1 MKNKISIVKNET
13 NKKEDKMKINKKSKK
28 WYENLKKEVVEQF
41 KNSNSIEELKINFAK
56 TGYKI
61 KITDKTI
68 TLTDKENLSV
78 RLKTLDKKY
87 TNEYVFEMFEKKGEK
102 LIKSENNDKKNFIRK
117 IGRKRC
123 YRNSSVRCP
132 MRREFHYVKFA
143 TRKF

>member
-1 MKNKISIVKNET
+1 MEKENKIKT
-13 NKKEDKMKINKKSKK
+13 NNKSKK
-28 WYENLKKEVVEQF
+28 WYENLKKEVVNQF
-41 KNSNSIEELKINFAK
+41 ENSNSIEELKKNFSKA
-56 TGYKI
+56 GYKI

-78 RLKTLDKKY
+78 RLKTLDKTY
-87 TNEYVFEMFEKKGEK
+87 TNEYVFEMFEKKGKE
-102 LIKSENNDKKNFIRK
+102 LIKSENDDKKNFIKK

-132 MRREFHYVKFA
+132 MRREFYYVKFA

>member
-1 MKNKISIVKNET
+1 MEKENKIKT
-13 NKKEDKMKINKKSKK
+13 NNKSKK
-28 WYENLKKEVVEQF
+28 WQENLKKEVVNQF
-41 KNSNSIEELKINFAK
+41 ENSNSNEELKKNFSKA
-56 TGYKI
+56 GYKI

-78 RLKTLDKKY
+78 RLKTLDKTY
-87 TNEYVFEMFEKKGEK
+87 TNEYVFEMFEKKGKE
-102 LIKSENNDKKNFIRK
+102 LIKSENDDKKNFIKK

-132 MRREFHYVKFA
+132 MRREFYYVKFA